1 MSSSVKIV
9 TLVRM
14 SLPRIGAAG
23 QGAFSFQ
30 KNSFEGVRV
39 VADAEQETIRKEV
52 EWVASQN
59 GEQAINLQHLQQIH
73 SNYSNPKRKLE
84 FQLNV
89 PGSGIVSQSPP
100 YATCEIETA
109 LEVDGRYFKVE
120 EIQV

>member
-14 SLPRIGAAG
+14 SLPRIGAAN
-23 QGAFSFQ
+23 QGAFAFQ

-39 VADAEQETIRKEV
+39 VADAELETILKEV

-59 GEQAINLQHLQQIH
+59 GEQAINLQHLKKID
-73 SNYSNPKRKLE
+73 SNYSNPKKKLE
-84 FQLNV
+84 FELKV
-89 PGSGIVSQSPP
+89 PGSGIVNQTPP
-100 YATCEIETA
+100 YATCEMETA